1 MIKPWGTLFFVLL
14 LQAGLASMAV
24 AAPGNSASSQLSNTT
39 PLQGQW
45 KFSDG
50 YQPAWLSDDFDDLH
64 WQDIDVPNILGQSH
78 GQTELGV
85 YRLSF
90 FVDPAQIDYKQAIYI
105 AGIRNADIS
114 YLNGKEIGRTGSLE
128 SAWSFD
134 GKNPES
140 LPRVYLI
147 PKNLLRAGNNVLA
160 IKLNTGFGNAWGALY
175 PGGAGIIGTPLLLG
189 PQGELLEKAHQQ
201 TVKIVAFDMV
211 FLTLG
216 FLDLLIIGILLKR
229 TMHSIPEFRWLLWGS
244 VLMMMG
250 STMHDVVYI
259 LAPELLMLNLFSFS
273 SMMMLPL
280 INALYFWSQNKNL
293 SLKLI
298 RTVFALWL
306 LFFVTIA
313 LPHNQESLKVFAWYG
328 ISGLLFAFFTYAVYC
343 AVLGIRYQRVGAIAQ
358 CVGLLCYIISIR
370 SQWLPDIFLEH
381 RNIQIGSIIFRY
393 ALLFA
398 YFQKIAEMQV
408 SFHALSQK
416 LFSIS
421 DATRSE
427 IAREL
432 HDGIGQNLSS
442 AKLQLGL
449 SQRDS
454 SHLAN
459 VKQELSNAVS
469 GIRRLINGL
478 HISLIDQLGFSA
490 AVRQETQKLTQE
502 SGVALQLALD
512 DIALN
517 EKTQQ
522 HLYRIIQECC
532 RNAIRHGEAQNI
544 SIKLQHIKGI
554 KLIIEDDGCGLDPK
568 TIKPQTTEGG
578 FGMVSLKERVNLLNG
593 SLDIVAR
600 QPQGTKIIIN
610 LPGN

>member
-1 MIKPWGTLFFVLL
+1 MIKPWSTFFFILL
-14 LQAGLASMAV
+14 LQACLVSIVFSAD
-24 AAPGNSASSQLSNTT
+24 NTASSQLSSTT
-39 PLQGQW
+39 PLQGHW
-45 KFSDG
+45 KFHDG
-50 YQPAWLSDDFDDLH
+50 YQPAWLSDSFDDRH
-64 WQDIDVPNILGQSH
+64 WQGIEVPNILGQAH

-90 FVDPAQIDYKQAIYI
+90 FVDPAQIDYKQAIFI
-105 AGIRNADIS
+105 AGIRNGDIS
-114 YLNGKEIGRTGSLE
+114 YLNGTEIGRTGSLE
-128 SAWSFD
+128 PAWSFNA
-134 GKNPES
+134 KNPES

-160 IKLNTGFGNAWGALY
+160 IKINTGFGNAWGALY

-189 PQGELLEKAHQQ
+189 PQGELLDKAHQQ

-229 TMHSIPEFRWLLWGS
+229 AMHSIPEFRWLLWGS

-250 STMHDVVYI
+250 SSMHDVVYI
-259 LAPELLMLNLFSFS
+259 LGPELPMVNFLSFS
-273 SMMMLPL
+273 SMMTLPL
-280 INALYFWSQNKNL
+280 VNALYFWSQNKNL
-293 SLKLI
+293 PLKLI
-298 RTVFALWL
+298 RIISSLWL
-306 LFFVTIA
+306 LFFVTIVA
-313 LPHNQESLKVFAWYG
+313 PHEQIQLKVLAWYG
-328 ISGLLFAFFTYAVYC
+328 ISSLLLMFFVYALYC
-343 AVLGIRYQRVGAIAQ
+343 AILGVSYRRVGAIAQ
-358 CVGLLCYIISIR
+358 CIGLLCYIISIR

-381 RNIQIGSIIFRY
+381 RNIQIGSMIFRY

-398 YFQKIAEMQV
+398 YFQKIADMQV

-421 DATRSE
+421 DATRNE

-432 HDGIGQNLSS
+432 HDGVGQNLSS

-454 SHLAN
+454 SHLNN
-459 VKQELSNAVS
+459 VKQELSNAVA

-478 HISLIDQLGFSA
+478 HISLIDQLGFTA

-502 SGVALQLALD
+502 SGVALQLELD
-512 DIALN
+512 DIPLN

-522 HLYRIIQECC
+522 HIYRVIQESC
-532 RNAIRHGEAQNI
+532 RNAIRHGQAKTI
-544 SIKLQHIKGI
+544 IIKLQQIKGI
-554 KLIIEDDGCGLDPK
+554 KLVIEDDGCGLDPNA
-568 TIKPQTTEGG
+568 IKPQSTEGG

-593 SLDIVAR
+593 SIDIVAR
-600 QPQGTKIIIN
+600 HPQGTKIVVN
-610 LPGN
+610 LPDD